1 MSEENK
7 KQPAGN
13 KWGEVYLSCTL
24 QGTQTGHLN
33 VTYSPLTPS
42 SIRLRGCSSSVLS
55 PLSSSPFCFLLL
67 SLSLSLVECSAEIQA
82 VQDRTGLLVW
92 TLFMFFCLL
101 CAISLGSGH
110 LVLER
115 LEICCII
122 IGSLLPVV
130 CWSSINWGF
139 SGSCFGI
146 SSYHFLGWF
155 WLMYFPTNSFHAWSS
170 WWLIH
175 SGFRLSAAI
184 LLFVFSPPPNC
195 LLYGTESSSLCF
207 LDAFLYAFF

>member
-1 MSEENK
+1 MGRGVFK
-7 KQPAGN
+7 
-13 KWGEVYLSCTL
+13 L
-24 QGTQTGHLN
+24 H
-33 VTYSPLTPS
+33 PS
-42 SIRLRGCSSSVLS
+42 RHTNRSFECDLLS
-55 PLSSSPFCFLLL
+55 PHPFINSAQRLLLLSPESPVLISILFSPPL

-101 CAISLGSGH
+101 CVISLGSGH